1 MCRCGAS
8 RVGWARALTLA
19 SSLRPNVSMKSISI
33 TRLKLIQVFEASQ
46 ARRPSD
52 NEKHLDY
59 EITGVMGFDG
69 RA

>member
-33 TRLKLIQVFEASQ
+33 TRLKQD
-46 ARRPSD
+46 ARAPQKVATIGD

-69 RA
+69 